1 MTDSTKQSEINST
14 CEVSNETARKAHG
27 SNRLDESNPAVLE
40 LASNSAQNRSYGNS
54 SADWTLVLK
63 KGKPKW
69 LYCGLST
76 EHYSSNYE
84 NSYLSNFKQESVTRF
99 NFLYVKTNKN
109 KTDKINN

>member
-1 MTDSTKQSEINST
+1 MKAIDATKPITVVIQNLVDDPLSELRGVTDSTKQSEINST

-63 KGKPKW
+63 KGKPK
-69 LYCGLST
+69 
-76 EHYSSNYE
+76 
-84 NSYLSNFKQESVTRF
+84 
-99 NFLYVKTNKN
+99 
-109 KTDKINN
+109 